1 MMHNT
6 EMKTSLDLPDRPSP
20 ATRKALRHDVAQRLL
35 SEIFRGELPAGKRL
49 MIARLADRFGT
60 SSTPVREALL
70 ALEAVGVI
78 EFVHNR
84 GAIVA
89 PFGPKELREIY
100 ALRRILET
108 EAARSAC
115 GRLDR
120 GLLETLHGRTQEL
133 ADDCTGTERVE
144 LALWA
149 DLQLHELISAGCG
162 NFRLAKEIRRYGTLV
177 QTVREIIGN
186 DCQVQQRAMKEHVGI
201 LGALLSEDPAES
213 AAAMSRHIDGAA
225 QSAEDALVPHGGR
238 GEA

>member
-1 MMHNT
+1 
-6 EMKTSLDLPDRPSP
+6 MKATLDLPDRTST
-20 ATRKALRHDVAQRLL
+20 AARKALRHEVAQRLL
-35 SEIFRGELPAGKRL
+35 SEIFRGELGAGNRL
-49 MIARLADRFGT
+49 MVARLADRFGT

-70 ALEAVGVI
+70 ELEALGVI

-89 PFGPKELREIY
+89 PFGAKELREIY
-100 ALRRILET
+100 DLRRILET

-120 GLLETLHGRTQEL
+120 GALETLRKRTDDL
-133 ADDCTGTERVE
+133 ADDCTGTERIE

-149 DLQLHELISAGCG
+149 DLQLHELISAECG
-162 NFRLAKEIRRYGTLV
+162 NFRLAKEIQRYGTLV

-186 DCQVQQRAMKEHVGI
+186 DSQVQQKAMKEHVGI
-201 LGALLSEDPAES
+201 LGALLSEDPAAA

-225 QSAEDALVPHGGR
+225 RSAEDALFPQEGLREG
-238 GEA
+238 